1 MKFKCLD
8 CKKEF
13 KEWQIT
19 EWLNDDGDEDDEDGM
34 VLQIYQKGY
43 MYKDKLLRP
52 AMVIVNE

>member
-19 EWLNDDGDEDDEDGM
+19 EWLNDDGDEDDEDGD
-34 VLQIYQKGY
+34 VPCCPHCGS
-43 MYKDKLLRP
+43 DN
-52 AMVIVNE
+52 VEEV